1 MNDNNQI
8 NDRQAKFIVVDD
20 EEIVLSLVRDAL
32 EDSGYHIELAN
43 GSREALEK
51 IEKEYFDFILTDIRM
66 PDCDGIELVQKAR
79 QINPSL
85 GVIFM
90 TGYAN
95 LGTAKDAIKEGAYDY
110 IMKPFELNE
119 MRQAV
124 NNAVR
129 KKQKDSEK
137 AISSELN
144 RLSDLNQLMYTV
156 GDRKSLIRLS
166 LGFAMM
172 QSKAPKGCIVY
183 RTDQEDEIG
192 IISVDKLNGN
202 EFKESTIKCD
212 KDYFELSSNELE
224 SPFFV
229 SSVNDHPLY
238 KEFQDKTIE
247 QIVIPSWYKSGDR
260 LINIALKGSRKL
272 YGFVIM
278 GFNED
283 EDSLKGSAIKF
294 LSITANQIAISLE
307 NIALL
312 EETRV
317 AYRHLKDLQDQ
328 TIQLEKMATKGQ
340 LSAEIGHELNNFLGV
355 VTGNLSLMEH
365 HLGKGN
371 YEELGRYLKSAI
383 DNLGNIKKFSDGLMD
398 FSTLSATMEP
408 CDINNVVNDTIE
420 YLSTQKRFDN
430 IKIEF
435 VPSPESIFT
444 KADIGQLQQLL
455 YNLIY
460 NSADALNEK
469 SSVDEKKIE
478 ISSVYES
485 DGEKFS
491 ITVRDNGSGI
501 SDEFIDIAFKERFTT
516 KETGHGLGLMVCRR
530 IIENHDGKLHVESKH
545 GEGTIIKITMPLVSI
560 ESSQE
565 IPV

>member
-1 MNDNNQI
+1 MSENNKI
-8 NDRQAKFIVVDD
+8 NNRQAKFIVVDD

-32 EDSGYHIELAN
+32 EDSGYHIELAG
-43 GSREALEK
+43 GSREALDK

-66 PDCDGIELVQKAR
+66 PDCDGIELVKKAR
-79 QINPSL
+79 EINPSL

-156 GDRKSLIRLS
+156 GDRTSLIKLS

-172 QSKAPKGCIVY
+172 QSKASKGCIVF
-183 RTDQEDEIG
+183 RTDNKNEIG
-192 IISVDKLNGN
+192 IISTDRQNDN
-202 EFKESTIKCD
+202 EFNESTMQCA
-212 KDYFELSSNELE
+212 KDYFELESNEMDV
-224 SPFFV
+224 PFFV
-229 SSVNDHPLY
+229 KSANDHPIY
-238 KEFQDKTIE
+238 KKFKDETVK
-247 QIVIPSWYKSGDR
+247 QIIIPSWHKEGNR
-260 LINIALKGSRKL
+260 LLNVALKGSRKL
-272 YGFVIM
+272 YGFLIV
-278 GFNED
+278 GFTED

-294 LSITANQIAISLE
+294 LSITASQIAISLE

-312 EETRV
+312 EETRT

-371 YEELGRYLKSAI
+371 YDELGKYLKSAI
-383 DNLGNIKKFSDGLMD
+383 DNLGGIKKFSDGLMD
-398 FSTLSATMEP
+398 FSTLAASMEP

-420 YLSTQKRFDN
+420 YMSTQKRFN
-430 IKIEF
+430 KIEIKHT
-435 VPSPESIFT
+435 PSQQSIFT

-460 NSADALNEK
+460 NSADALKEK
-469 SSVDEKKIE
+469 PSVEKQKIE
-478 ISSVYES
+478 ISTLIEN
-485 DGEKFS
+485 DGKSFS
-491 ITVRDNGSGI
+491 ITVSDNGSGI
-501 SDEFIDIAFKERFTT
+501 SDEYIDIAFKERFTT
-516 KETGHGLGLMVCRR
+516 KKTGHGLGLMVCSR
-530 IIENHDGKLHVESKH
+530 IIENHKGQLHIDSKP
-545 GEGTIIKITMPLVSI
+545 GQGTIIKITMPVVSFAGT
-560 ESSQE
+560 QE

>member
-1 MNDNNQI
+1 MSDNNQI

-124 NNAVR
+124 NNAVK

-183 RTDQEDEIG
+183 RTDQENEIG
-192 IISVDKLNGN
+192 IISADKSNDD
-202 EFKESTIKCD
+202 EFKESTIIC
-212 KDYFELSSNELE
+212 KDNCFGLSANEID

-229 SSVNDHPLY
+229 KSIEDHPIY
-238 KEFQDKTIE
+238 KKFQDKSIAK
-247 QIVIPSWYKSGDR
+247 IVIPSWHKDGDR
-260 LINIALKGSRKL
+260 LVNIALKGSRKL

-278 GFNED
+278 GFPDDD
-283 EDSLKGSAIKF
+283 ESLKGSAIKF
-294 LSITANQIAISLE
+294 LTITTNQIAISLE

-317 AYRHLKDLQDQ
+317 AYKHLKDLQDQ

-371 YEELGRYLKSAI
+371 YDELGRYLKSAV
-383 DNLGNIKKFSDGLMD
+383 DNLGSIKKFSDGLMD
-398 FSTLSATMEP
+398 FSTLSAMMEP
-408 CDINNVVNDTIE
+408 CDINNVINDTIE

-435 VPSPESIFT
+435 KGSQEPIFT

-469 SSVDEKKIE
+469 SSADEKKIE
-478 ISSVYES
+478 ISSALGN
-485 DGEKFS
+485 DNEKFS
-491 ITVRDNGSGI
+491 FTVRDNGSGI
-501 SDEFIDIAFKERFTT
+501 SEEFINIAFKERFTT

-530 IIENHDGKLHVESKH
+530 IIENHDGILNIESKH
-545 GEGTIIKITMPLVSI
+545 GEGTVIKVTMPLVSI
-560 ESSQE
+560 ESRQE
-565 IPV
+565 VLA

>member
-1 MNDNNQI
+1 MSNSNQI

-32 EDSGYHIELAN
+32 EDSGYYIELAG
-43 GSREALEK
+43 GSKEALEK

-66 PDCDGIELVQKAR
+66 PDCDGIELVRKAR
-79 QINPSL
+79 LINPTI

-124 NNAVR
+124 KNAVM

-156 GDRKSLIRLS
+156 GDRNSLIRLS

-172 QSKAPKGCIVY
+172 QSKAARGCIVF
-183 RTDQEDEIG
+183 RTDKENEIG
-192 IISVDKLNGN
+192 VISTDRLSDN
-202 EFKESTIKCD
+202 EFIESVKSYD
-212 KDYFELSSNELE
+212 KDYFDISSNELDA
-224 SPFFV
+224 PFFV
-229 SSVNDHPLY
+229 NTINDHPLY
-238 KEFQDKTIE
+238 KGFQDKAFE
-247 QIVIPSWYKSGDR
+247 EIVIPSWHTKGNR
-260 LINIALKGSRKL
+260 LLNIALKCSRKL
-272 YGFVIM
+272 YGFLII
-278 GFNED
+278 GFADD
-283 EDSLKGSAIKF
+283 EDSLKSSAIKF

-317 AYRHLKDLQDQ
+317 AYSHLKDLQDQ

-365 HLGKGN
+365 HLNKGN
-371 YEELGRYLKSAI
+371 FDELGRYLKTAI
-383 DNLGNIKKFSDGLMD
+383 DNLGNIKKFSEGLMD
-398 FSTLSATMEP
+398 FSTLVASMEP

-420 YLSTQKRFDN
+420 YLCNQKRFDN

-435 VPSPESIFT
+435 KSFQESIFT

-460 NSADALNEK
+460 NSADALNENP
-469 SSVDEKKIE
+469 STEERRIE
-478 ISSVYES
+478 ISSVMED
-485 DGEKFS
+485 DGKNFS
-491 ITVRDNGSGI
+491 ISVSDNGPGI
-501 SDEFIDIAFKERFTT
+501 SDEYINIAFKERFTT
-516 KETGHGLGLMVCRR
+516 KKTGHGLGLMVCRR
-530 IIENHDGKLHVESKH
+530 IIENHKGLLHIDSH
-545 GEGTIIKITMPLVSI
+545 PGQGTTIKITMPVVSVV
-560 ESSQE
+560 SQSE
-565 IPV
+565 VVG